1 MIHNIREAFT
11 EILEDSD
18 WMDDATK
25 AVAKEKVSFN
35 VSTESLLCPSAP
47 SNMLSCNTRESP
59 TYVMVHKFSFIHPFT
74 LCMISFLCCLFHASH
89 W

>member
-25 AVAKEKVSFN
+25 AVAKEKVSVI
-35 VSTESLLCPSAP
+35 VSTDSYLCHDAESSLSSYQQHTFCLARLEKQLL
-47 SNMLSCNTRESP
+47 L
-59 TYVMVHKFSFIHPFT
+59 YT
-74 LCMISFLCCLFHASH
+74 LFGFFLHT
-89 W
+89 

>member
-25 AVAKEKVSFN
+25 AVAKEKVSVIVFLCHDA
-35 VSTESLLCPSAP
+35 ESSLSSYPPATYI
-47 SNMLSCNTRESP
+47 LSCKTREATPSI
-59 TYVMVHKFSFIHPFT
+59 YFVGNFFYIHNT
-74 LCMISFLCCLFHASH
+74 
-89 W
+89 